1 MNGYPDHVIEK
12 TIARKLKDFTSSTS
26 HTMKKCLVYL
36 YLPWLGTL
44 LVRYESNIKASVEKY
59 FFALKQRVI
68 FTSFLLL
75 PAIKKVVLPAL
86 LLSNLVYNFLCYN
99 DSRYVDST
107 SQRLPDRIRQHVP
120 KFIKTGQ
127 ISNSRNI
134 STCFGKS

>member
-1 MNGYPDHVIEK
+1 M
-12 TIARKLKDFTSSTS
+12 
-26 HTMKKCLVYL
+26 
-36 YLPWLGTL
+36 
-44 LVRYESNIKASVEKY
+44 VRYESNIKASVEKC
-59 FFALKQRVI
+59 FFAVKQRVI

-107 SQRLPDRIRQHVP
+107 SQRLPDRIRQYVP

-127 ISNSRNI
+127 IPNSRNI